1 MKKRES
7 EKEREREMQ
16 TIEKS
21 TNKQWFK
28 MGNPPPIKRKKK
40 EKESD
45 EGLMPTSGGTRP
57 SRSRSFSAIG
67 RYATKGMRSRY
78 LVRRPWPRS
87 ALGLQTK
94 AVHRHVP

>member
-1 MKKRES
+1 
-7 EKEREREMQ
+7 
-16 TIEKS
+16 
-21 TNKQWFK
+21 
-28 MGNPPPIKRKKK
+28 
-40 EKESD
+40 
-45 EGLMPTSGGTRP
+45 MPTSGGTRP